1 MSAKKKSKVKKW
13 IVFGIVILAA
23 AALVIGAILRPRP
36 SVYESVTAE
45 TGDITTYYSF
55 SGNVETK
62 NRQTVLAE
70 KVMQLDELK
79 VKEGDTVK
87 EGAVLFTTT
96 TGDEV
101 TAKIDGEIT
110 NLKAEESGSY
120 MAGVTLMEIVDYN
133 HLEIS
138 VKADEYDV
146 SALEAGKQATA
157 YIGALDKEL
166 TGTISSISKEG
177 QVVNGVT
184 YFTAA
189 LDLPQDD
196 RLRVGMSAEVK
207 LVSGS
212 VTGAVTLPM
221 AAIQFDDSNRP
232 YVFKADEKGNPV
244 KSDITVGINDGT
256 TAEIQSGVADG
267 DTILYKKASSVPGYG
282 PMGGAE

>member
-1 MSAKKKSKVKKW
+1 MSAKKKSRVKKW

-96 TGDEV
+96 AGDEV
-101 TAKIDGEIT
+101 AAKIDGEIT
-110 NLKAEESGSY
+110 NLKAEENGSY

-207 LVSGS
+207 LVSDS

-244 KSDITVGINDGT
+244 KFDITVGINDGT

-282 PMGGAE
+282 PMGGTE